1 MAENFLEG
9 QPIER
14 QAGVAVWRQ
23 IADRLERAIGDGRYA
38 TGETLPG
45 EIALAAEFGVNRHT
59 VRAAIASLVERGV
72 LTRARGRGTLVAS
85 HRRFRYP
92 IGPRTRFSEG
102 LAEQAAHRTG
112 RLLASA
118 VEPARGDVAEAL
130 GLADGQEVLRLE
142 TISEADGEAVSRS
155 TAHFDSARFPRL
167 AAAYRETG
175 SITAAL
181 RIFGIDDYFRQWTA
195 VSATEA
201 TAADRADLKLA
212 PGAIVLVTRALNI
225 DPDGR
230 PLEYALTRFPA
241 DRVELLVQ
249 SASTVGED
257 ATGLKTT

>member
-9 QPIER
+9 RPIER
-14 QAGVAVWRQ
+14 QGGVAVWRQ
-23 IADRLERAIGDGRYA
+23 IADRIERAIGDGRYA

-59 VRAAIASLVERGV
+59 VRAAVASLVERGV

-92 IGPRTRFSEG
+92 IGLRTRFSDG
-102 LAEQAAHRTG
+102 LAEQAAQRTG
-112 RLLASA
+112 RLLGSA
-118 VEPARGDVAEAL
+118 VEAAPRDAAEAL
-130 GLADGQEVLRLE
+130 QLTEGQNVLRLE

-155 TAHFDSARFPRL
+155 AAFFDAARFPRM

-241 DRVELLVQ
+241 DRVELVMHTPA
-249 SASTVGED
+249 SAP
-257 ATGLKTT
+257 